1 MKKKKGFIIAF
12 VVVFI
17 LALASLGAIYF
28 FKRPNHLT
36 VDERKWIDTASS
48 TSQVLNINVINNVPA
63 IGYNAK
69 GIFYDFLKDFEEKY
83 ALKLNIVAYNTSTTA
98 GGVTLGAKT
107 SLTDNDALFFTD
119 HFVLISS
126 ENEIL
131 HNATDLEGKE
141 INVLASDLDY
151 VKNFV
156 DTTKVN
162 LKPQED
168 TEKLFEEMKE
178 TKYAM
183 VPLHAYLSEILENN
197 YNVIYH
203 FSDINIYYTLSW
215 VQGDNFS
222 SVLRKYFETWKE
234 NITTRYNINLF
245 NEIVDKMGITDTEID
260 KMRSTTYNYGYID
273 NSPYE
278 ASAAG
283 NYGGITARYLK
294 NFAEFADIEIDY
306 KEYKNITKLN
316 KAIGNNK
323 IDFFFNYYDASSDFT
338 PTTTGIN
345 VSYSIVANNKN
356 NIVINSINSL
366 IGKTVYVQK
375 NTTLYNYLK
384 GLNGINIQT
393 YETNDDLK
401 DLNKEDVIIFIDS
414 NTFSYYRNHGLDN
427 YSERYKDTINLTYT
441 FKFAKTEGTYKL
453 FNKYISLMD
462 PNKELYNG
470 LYEHEKVISS
480 GTLIAS
486 LARYIFIL
494 LIILAII
501 FIIVIKKTRKIS
513 IAKKIKKEDKLKFI
527 DQLTMLKNRNYLN
540 ENIDKWNNNTIYPQA
555 ILVMDLNR
563 LQEIN
568 DIQGYEEGDR
578 QIQAAANA
586 LIKTQLD
593 NSDIIRTDGNEFV
606 VYLVGYSQKQI
617 TNYIHKLNKEFKKL
631 PYDYGAEFGYSIIV
645 DDLKSIEDALNEAT
659 KALKEQKDA
668 NESKESE

>member
-1 MKKKKGFIIAF
+1 MKKRNGFIIAF
-12 VVVFI
+12 IVVFV
-17 LALASLGAIYF
+17 ASLISILTIYF
-28 FKRPNHLT
+28 FKNPNRLT

-48 TSQVLNINVINNVPA
+48 TSQVLNVNIINNVPA
-63 IGYNAK
+63 IGDNAK
-69 GIFYDFLKDFEEKY
+69 GIFYDFLNDFANKY
-83 ALKLNIVAYNTSTTA
+83 SLKLNLIAYNTSTNA
-98 GGVTLGAKT
+98 GGVVLGAKKG
-107 SLTDNDALFFTD
+107 LTDNDIVFFTD
-119 HFVLISS
+119 HYVLISS

-131 HNATDLEGKE
+131 HSEDDLENKE
-141 INVLASDLDY
+141 INILSEDLDY
-151 VKNFV
+151 VKKYIDAN
-156 DTTKVN
+156 KIQ

-168 TEKLFEEMKE
+168 TTKLFEAMKE
-178 TKYAM
+178 TKYAI
-183 VPLHAYLSEILENN
+183 VPLHAYLSAILENN
-197 YNVIYH
+197 YNIIYH
-203 FSDINIYYTLSW
+203 FSDINIYYTMSLIA
-215 VQGDNFS
+215 DDTFS
-222 SVLRKYFETWKE
+222 SVLKKYFNSWED
-234 NITTRYNINLF
+234 NIMASYNANLF
-245 NEIVDKMGITDTEID
+245 AEIVDKMGITEAEID
-260 KMRSTTYNYGYID
+260 KMRSVTYNYGYIY

-294 NFAEFADIEIDY
+294 NFADFADVEIEY

-316 KAIGNNK
+316 KAIGNK
-323 IDFFFNYYDASSDFT
+323 KVDIFFDYYDASSYFT
-338 PTTTGIN
+338 PTATGVN
-345 VSYSIVANNKN
+345 VSYSIIANNKN
-356 NIVINSINSL
+356 DIVINSINSL

-375 NTTLYNYLK
+375 DTALYNYLN
-384 GLNGINIQT
+384 GLQGITIET

-401 DLNKEDVIIFIDS
+401 KLNNKDVIIFVDS
-414 NTFSYYRNHGLDN
+414 NTFAYYQNHGLDN
-427 YSERYKDTINLTYT
+427 YSQRYKDSINLTYT
-441 FKFAKTEGTYKL
+441 FKFAKTDGIYKL

-462 PNKELYNG
+462 SNKELYNG
-470 LYEHEKVISS
+470 LYEHEKIIFS
-480 GTLIAS
+480 GTLVVSIM
-486 LARYIFIL
+486 RYLFAL
-494 LIILAII
+494 LFVLVVI

-568 DIQGYEEGDR
+568 DIQGYEEGDK

-631 PYDYGAEFGYSIIV
+631 PYDYGAEFGYSIIL
-645 DDLKSIEDALNEAT
+645 DDIKTIEDALNEAT
-659 KALKEQKDA
+659 KSLKEQKEA
-668 NESKESE
+668 NESKEN

>member
-1 MKKKKGFIIAF
+1 MKKRNGIIITFIAIFLIA
-12 VVVFI
+12 
-17 LALASLGAIYF
+17 LGSLGAIYF
-28 FKRPNHLT
+28 FKNPNRLT
-36 VDERKWIDTASS
+36 VQEKKWIDTTSS
-48 TSQVLNINVINNVPA
+48 TSQVLNVNVINNVPA
-63 IGYNAK
+63 IGDNAK
-69 GIFYDFLKDFEEKY
+69 GIFYDFLNDFQNKY
-83 ALKLNIVAYNTSTTA
+83 SLKLNLVAYSTSTSSA
-98 GGVTLGAKT
+98 GITLGAKK
-107 SLTDNDALFFTD
+107 SITDDDVVFFTD
-119 HFVLISS
+119 HYVLISS

-131 HNATDLEGKE
+131 HSFEDLSGKD
-141 INVLASDLDY
+141 INILNEDLAY
-151 VKNFV
+151 VKNFI

-168 TEKLFEEMKE
+168 NTKLFEAMKD

-197 YNVIYH
+197 YNIIYH
-203 FSDINIYYTLSW
+203 FSDINVYYTMSL
-215 VQGDNFS
+215 VNGDTFS
-222 SVLRKYFETWKE
+222 SILRKYFNYWEE
-234 NITTRYNINLF
+234 NIPTRYNINLF
-245 NEIVDKMGITDTEID
+245 DEIVDKMGITEAEID
-260 KMRSTTYNYGYID
+260 KMRSVTYNYGYID

-306 KEYKNITKLN
+306 KEYKDINKLN
-316 KAIGNNK
+316 KAIGNKK
-323 IDFFFNYYDASSDFT
+323 IDFFFDYYDASSDYT

-345 VSYSIVANNKN
+345 VSYSVVANNKN
-356 NIVINSINSL
+356 DFVINSINSL

-384 GLNGINIQT
+384 NIQGITIET
-393 YETNDDLK
+393 YETNKDLK
-401 DLNKEDVIIFIDS
+401 KLNSKDVIIFLDS
-414 NTFSYYRNHGLDN
+414 NTFAYYRNHGLED
-427 YSERYKDTINLTYT
+427 YSERYKASINLTYT
-441 FKFAKTEGTYKL
+441 FKFSEIRGTYKL

-462 PNKELYNG
+462 PSKELYNG

-494 LIILAII
+494 LIVLAVI
-501 FIIVIKKTRKIS
+501 FIVVIKKTRKIT

-555 ILVMDLNR
+555 ILVIDLNH

-568 DIQGYEEGDR
+568 DVQGYEEGDR

-586 LIKTQLD
+586 LIKIQLD

-645 DDLKSIEDALNEAT
+645 NDLKTIEDALNEAT
-659 KALKEQKDA
+659 KALKEQKEA
-668 NESKESE
+668 NESKES